1 MVDTFS
7 GIGGFSLAAEWTGRI
22 RPVQFIEIDPWC
34 RRVLAKHWPGVPI
47 HDDIK
52 TFLANAGCERQP
64 AGRLRGGAA
73 AAREILNLGSA
84 DGGYSRL
91 DLITG
96 GFPCQPFS
104 QAGKQR
110 GAHDDRYLW
119 PELARVVA
127 ALRPRWCLFEN
138 VFGIVNMAGGLER
151 VWADLEADGYEV
163 GAVVIPA
170 AAVGAPHKRDR
181 VWIVAHTNEDQRRP
195 VDDALRGRYGDAD
208 QSVQPG
214 RDGALS
220 SGGSDDAAYPDGE
233 GEPTGSIDGG
243 AGHRQLRPRDDWHPH
258 IIHEA
263 PLSRTQQGADAQ
275 PEGDCECVATAD
287 TNSSGFRA
295 WRGDAQGRQPDADW
309 GCVAPRG
316 EAEALGCLGVQA
328 HGLPG
333 LVDGRFTPRPFG
345 PDWEDGIP
353 RVTTHEEDRVSKLK
367 ALGNSIVPQVAYELM
382 LMMLAVDDE
391 AN

>member
-52 TFLANAGCERQP
+52 TFLADAEGAGLTC
-64 AGRLRGGAA
+64 RGGECGDATPGEVGFA
-73 AAREILNLGSA
+73 NTVNR
-84 DGGYSRL
+84 RL

-170 AAVGAPHKRDR
+170 AAIGAPHKRDR
-181 VWIVAHTNEDQRRP
+181 VWIVARDMADTGREGCPAGGVRGGAAAQGEVLDLGLADGSNSRRGADVSEP
-195 VDDALRGRYGDAD
+195 DALGRGWWQDDKGQAPAERDGHPQAGDVADAASDGSQQRHQPDLLGRWAGDAE
-208 QSVQPG
+208 QTG
-214 RDGALS
+214 M
-220 SGGSDDAAYPDGE
+220 GGLGTE
-233 GEPTGSIDGG
+233 
-243 AGHRQLRPRDDWHPH
+243 L
-258 IIHEA
+258 
-263 PLSRTQQGADAQ
+263 
-275 PEGDCECVATAD
+275 ATAECGGGERGVGPQ
-287 TNSSGFRA
+287 TLSGM
-295 WRGDAQGRQPDADW
+295 G
-309 GCVAPRG
+309 G
-316 EAEALGCLGVQA
+316 EA

-333 LVDGRFTPRPFG
+333 FVDGRFAPRPFG
-345 PDWEDGIP
+345 PDWEDGVP